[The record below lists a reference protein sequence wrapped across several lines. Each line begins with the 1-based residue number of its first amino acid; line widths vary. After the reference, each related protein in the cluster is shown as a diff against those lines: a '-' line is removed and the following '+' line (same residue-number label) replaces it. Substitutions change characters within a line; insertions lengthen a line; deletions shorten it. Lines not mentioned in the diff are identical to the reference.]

1 MTGRRKSNLGVGMSR
16 LYVYKGKRTTT
27 YYTITP
33 DNKRINLG
41 HDLNAAKR
49 ELLNLSGNP
58 SQPDT
63 VSDCLDDLIKLREKQ
78 VMEGKRSATTLASN
92 LLEVENLK
100 KAFGKM
106 YPRDIKPT
114 HIWHY
119 LHKYRGKEAPVRA
132 NREIALLSRMFSRAM
147 GAGLTQ
153 SNPCV
158 GVERNE
164 EVPRDNLVSDGEF
177 RAFFKFAWGRG
188 DAPRRIALALL
199 IAYLTGKAQ
208 GQVRTLTHHQ
218 VKQEGI
224 YFGKRKRG
232 AATLVQWTPMLR
244 KAVKVALAMPSSC
257 EPLHVIHTQDG
268 CGYSVSGFKSI
279 WQRLINDWEA
289 QGNARFTFH
298 DLRAKTVTDM
308 EEQGRKASN
317 LTGHNVEQTIN
328 QVYDRRRV
336 RKSRAV
342 R

>member
-78 VMEGKRSATTLASN
+78 VMEGKRSAATLASN

-119 LHKYRGKEAPVRA
+119 LHKYRGKECVFQPSWTVIPREAGHAFRGKLDSRCVVTRGVR
-132 NREIALLSRMFSRAM
+132 
-147 GAGLTQ
+147 
-153 SNPCV
+153 V
-158 GVERNE
+158 
-164 EVPRDNLVSDGEF
+164 
-177 RAFFKFAWGRG
+177 
-188 DAPRRIALALL
+188 
-199 IAYLTGKAQ
+199 
-208 GQVRTLTHHQ
+208 
-218 VKQEGI
+218 
-224 YFGKRKRG
+224 
-232 AATLVQWTPMLR
+232 
-244 KAVKVALAMPSSC
+244 
-257 EPLHVIHTQDG
+257 LHG
-268 CGYSVSGFKSI
+268 
-279 WQRLINDWEA
+279 
-289 QGNARFTFH
+289 
-298 DLRAKTVTDM
+298 
-308 EEQGRKASN
+308 
-317 LTGHNVEQTIN
+317 
-328 QVYDRRRV
+328 
-336 RKSRAV
+336 
-342 R
+342 

>member
-1 MTGRRKSNLGVGMSR
+1 MSGRRKSNLGIGMSR
-16 LYVYKGKRTTT
+16 LYAYQGKRTTT

-41 HDLNAAKR
+41 HDLNTAKR
-49 ELLNLSGNP
+49 ELLSLSGNP
-58 SQPDT
+58 AQPKT
-63 VSDCLDDLIKLREKQ
+63 VTDCLDELIKLREKQ
-78 VMEGKRSATTLASN
+78 VREGKRSAATLVSN
-92 LLEVENLK
+92 RLEVENLK

-114 HIWHY
+114 HIWEY
-119 LHKYRGKEAPVRA
+119 LHTYRGKEAPVRA

-147 GAGLTQ
+147 GAGLAQ

-164 EVPRDNLVSDGEF
+164 EVPRDNLVSDHDF
-177 RAFFKFAWGRG
+177 RAFFKFAWRRG

-199 IAYLTGKAQ
+199 VAYLTGKAQ
-208 GQVRTLTHHQ
+208 GQVRMLTHRQ
-218 VKQEGI
+218 VTPEGI

-244 KAVKVALAMPSSC
+244 KAIKAALAMPSAC
-257 EPLHVIHTQDG
+257 APLYVLHTQDG
-268 CGYSVSGFKSI
+268 SGYSDSGFKSI
-279 WQRLINDWEA
+279 WQRLMNDWVA
-289 QGNARFTFH
+289 QGYARFTFH

-317 LTGHNVEQTIN
+317 LTGHKLEQTVN
-328 QVYDRRRV
+328 RVYDRRHV